1 MAIKLRYRS
10 PSGETR
16 PWTFRQVLQGF
27 PLDMPT
33 HPMFVHFPIAFYNGA
48 LAFDVLSRV
57 GHFPWAPATATYLIV
72 GALAG
77 FAAAATTGIAE
88 RASMPPKLRVRRLAT
103 RHMLLQFIAA
113 AVFAVNLGV
122 RWSHRHAARSG
133 VGWIVLDVIG
143 IAVMTAASD
152 IGGQMVFKIG
162 YRGLGG
168 GPED

>member
-10 PSGETR
+10 PNGETK
-16 PWTFRQVLQGF
+16 PWTCRQILQGC
-27 PLDMPT
+27 PLDMPS
-33 HPMFVHFPIAFYNGA
+33 HPMFVHFPIAFYIGA
-48 LAFDVLSRV
+48 LAFDVLSRT
-57 GHFPWAPATATYLIV
+57 GHFPWAPAAATYLIV

-77 FAAAATTGIAE
+77 FVVAATTGIAE
-88 RASMPPKLRVRRLAT
+88 RASMPLKARVRRLAT
-103 RHMLLQFIAA
+103 RHMLLQFVAA

-122 RWSHRHAARSG
+122 RWSDRHAAHSS
-133 VGWIVLDVIG
+133 VWWIVLDVIG
-143 IAVMTAASD
+143 VAITSAAAD